1 MNLNFDQSYPSPNF
15 TNLRHWWH
23 KVNCWKWT
31 ELALVPC
38 MSRIHSLIHTTPN
51 RLLTASL
58 RLGLGLDSLTPQSTS
73 PLPFLFS
80 QQPCLLLSLH
90 AVDFITHFAICI
102 KWKWCTFLFSYDNL
116 PLLIFFDFHHTHTYT
131 GTVWRQCLR
140 SSSSLRAALHVF
152 WMTLSAAMQT
162 FSNEHLVQIDWTQAQ
177 VTGPVCVCA
186 SGCASV
192 PVRVCVVCVLVHFC
206 ILQKLLFWHSIA
218 CQLLV
223 ISCNFLF
230 ATAAQRVAPWISLEY
245 PLLNQ
250 SWHYALH

>member
-1 MNLNFDQSYPSPNF
+1 MWVGFIHSF
-15 TNLRHWWH
+15 TQLPIDCSLQ
-23 KVNCWKWT
+23 VF
-31 ELALVPC
+31 ALVLV
-38 MSRIHSLIHTTPN
+38 LIPLLPNQTP
-51 RLLTASL
+51 
-58 RLGLGLDSLTPQSTS
+58 
-73 PLPFLFS
+73 PLPSLFS
-80 QQPCLLLSLH
+80 QPPCLLLSLH

-116 PLLIFFDFHHTHTYT
+116 PLLIFFDFLHTHTYT
-131 GTVWRQCLR
+131 GTVWQQCLR

-177 VTGPVCVCA
+177 VTGPVCVRV
-186 SGCASV
+186 G
-192 PVRVCVVCVLVHFC
+192 VRVCQWVCGLVHFC
-206 ILQKLLFWHSIA
+206 ILQKLLFWNSIA